1 MINDGD
7 YSVLVRAAREWPGSV
22 DSTEVGGVTAR
33 ALGAM
38 RSAPENADNV
48 GRADLPVLVGTVL
61 RADAVSTG
69 RAKPIT
75 VPNNVGPWPDRATWE
90 AHGFDI
96 VSESATELRV
106 TARDWLPDWLGVD
119 HDPALRVLRSAV
131 PATSRLQVAADPF
144 YEVATKRDA
153 YKTTGQRDA
162 VRWLS
167 CAPPGATLIANLPT
181 GSGKSTVGYFPAL
194 VGQAGTTIFVV
205 PTTSL
210 ALDQERAFRE
220 LVGGVGRSNEF
231 PRELA
236 YVGDMRDETK
246 GEVRRRIADASQ
258 RIVFT
263 SPESVSGSLS
273 SALYRAAEAGSL
285 SALVI
290 DEAHIV
296 AQWGTEFRPE
306 FQALAGIRDDL
317 LLVSVEHGHPRFPT
331 VLLSATMGQDTL
343 DTLAGLFAR
352 PGPCGLVSSVS
363 LRPEPE
369 YWISIAASESE
380 REEQVVEALRYLPR
394 PAILYAT
401 RREDAQQW
409 GATLRAHGW
418 RRVRVVSG
426 DSSSVH
432 RGQVM
437 EEFRAGA
444 VDLVVATSAFGLGVD
459 QSDVRAVIH
468 ACVPET
474 IDRWYQEVGRGGR
487 DGNPCIAML
496 IAGPRDWGIARNLSN
511 RRVISLETGR
521 DRWSTMRARAEALPD
536 GRWRVP
542 LDAVRA
548 QLDVDSPENRAWNVR
563 TLLLL
568 HRARVIRLEA
578 EPPPTRREGEDEAE
592 WQARLEE
599 AFAQYERRAVV
610 RLLKPIESDAT
621 WETDVAEAR
630 RATREADEE
639 AFRALTDV
647 LERGAPACERLA
659 GYYTIRRPVPG
670 VEADLPIRVAASCG
684 GCPVC
689 RARGTSPRDLVA
701 PESQA
706 VIGGPHRTWGTTYL
720 HDMTSDVPLVVLA
733 DSPKPSDFERLIR
746 RLTDRGLGRLDLGG
760 DYEPTSRVRR
770 LLATSRVLV
779 EPSWDPFTTICLPSL
794 LLRVTTAPN
803 RHDLDAGGVA
813 RILVV
818 SRDRRD
824 PRHATQSVAEYH
836 SNVTSMAAL
845 FSRI

>member
-1 MINDGD
+1 VIHEGD
-7 YSVLVRAAREWPGSV
+7 YTVLVDAVREWPTPVAIDG
-22 DSTEVGGVTAR
+22 VGPATAR
-33 ALGAM
+33 ALSAL
-38 RSAPENADNV
+38 RSAAERPAEV
-48 GRADLPVLVGTVL
+48 GAADLPVLIRAVL
-61 RADAVSTG
+61 RADAVNTG
-69 RAKPIT
+69 QAKPIT
-75 VPNNVGPWPDRATWE
+75 VPRGVDPWPERAGWE
-90 AHGFDI
+90 AHGFEI
-96 VSESATELRV
+96 VSESDTRLRV
-106 TARDWLPDWLGVD
+106 AADAWLPGWLSAD
-119 HDPALRVLRSAV
+119 HDPTIRAV
-131 PATSRLQVAADPF
+131 EPSPRDTSRLLVPADPF
-144 YEVATKRDA
+144 YEAATNRDA

-162 VRWLS
+162 IRWLS

-194 VGQAGTTIFVV
+194 VPQRGTTIFVV

-220 LVGGVGRSNEF
+220 LVVGTGRSNEF

-236 YVGDMRDETK
+236 YVGDMPDETK
-246 GEVRRRIADASQ
+246 GEVRRRISDGTQ

-263 SPESVSGSLS
+263 SPESLSGGLS
-273 SALYRAAEAGSL
+273 SALYRAAESGGL

-317 LLVSVEHGHPRFPT
+317 LLVCVEHGHPRFPT

-369 YWISIAASESE
+369 YWISVAASEPQ
-380 REEQVVEALRYLPR
+380 REERVLEALRHLPR

-401 RREDAQQW
+401 RRKDADAW
-409 GATLRAHGW
+409 GEVLRQHGW

-426 DSSSVH
+426 DSSSMY

-437 EEFRAGA
+437 RAFRAGD
-444 VDLVVATSAFGLGVD
+444 VDVVVATSAFGLGVD
-459 QSDVRAVIH
+459 QSDVRAVVH

-487 DGNPCIAML
+487 DGKPCIAML
-496 IAGPRDWGIARNLSN
+496 VAGPGDWGIARNLST

-521 DRWSTMRARAEALPD
+521 DRWTTMRARADLLPD
-536 GRWRVP
+536 GRWRIP

-568 HRARVIRLEA
+568 HRAGVIRLEA
-578 EPPPTRREGEDEAE
+578 EPPPARREGEDEVE

-610 RLLKPIESDAT
+610 RILKPIEDDAT
-621 WETDVAEAR
+621 WETDVASAR
-630 RATREADEE
+630 QATRQADQE

-647 LERGAPACERLA
+647 LERGAAACERLA
-659 GYYTIRRPVPG
+659 GYYTIRRAVPG
-670 VEADLPIRVAASCG
+670 VETELPVRVAPSCG

-706 VIGGPHRTWGTTYL
+706 TIGGTHRTWGTTYL
-720 HDMTSDVPLVVLA
+720 HDITADVPLVVVA
-733 DSPKPSDFERLIR
+733 DSPKPAEFERLIR
-746 RLTDRGLGRLDLGG
+746 RLADRGLGRLDLGD
-760 DYEPTSRVRR
+760 DYVPTRRVHR
-770 LLATSRVLV
+770 LLATSRVVV
-779 EPSWDPFTTICLPSL
+779 EPSWDPFTTIQLPSL
-794 LLRVTTAPN
+794 LLRVSTSPD

-813 RILVV
+813 RIVV
-818 SRDRRD
+818 VARDRRD
-824 PRHATQSVAEYH
+824 PRHPTQSIGDYH
-836 SNVTSMAAL
+836 QNVTSMDAL
-845 FSRI
+845 FARI